1 MEETSV
7 TPLRMTRHG
16 VNKMTMMKRLINFLM
31 LVVLGAIAW
40 TACQDETPS
49 VDDPAGASLP
59 VKVRLTL
66 PESLTKAAFSDEL
79 GITWEAGDV
88 IRFWGN
94 TGSVTATLAASDI
107 TDGNKAVFDMAI
119 PNVVNESP
127 KGVFQYHWSTRNEA
141 EWDFGD
147 GTSPFVVTQAEA
159 GVMNKSILFMQ
170 TVPGPDWG
178 TTIPKADASP
188 AEISLEMQLTG
199 SIFRVIPYTEAY
211 NDETIQSVSLSAGD
225 QNLGGTVAYNYA
237 EGSYRDAQTINW
249 MAYKE
254 NIVNLGTGFS
264 LSGVTTRE
272 SSKGIYFAVPR
283 TNTDLAGYTVV
294 VTTDKAKYTYVS
306 ESAYAVQDNVVR
318 NIFLK
323 LDAEHR
329 QENAPAG
336 DFTMPTARES
346 FLAIPGGQE
355 AQTITVVSETEITV
369 GTVRAA
375 SDGNPLF
382 VLFTCPSGV
391 TVQSVSGT
399 GFNNANKIDDA
410 QAGFWI
416 PSNTSTDQR
425 TLVGKV
431 VFTDGTSTRE
441 MTINIVQLGTGGSET
456 PDDPT
461 PGDFTMPTARES
473 FLAIP
478 GGQEAQTITVVSET
492 EITVG
497 TVRAASDGNPLFVLF
512 TCPSG
517 VTVQSVSGTGFNNA
531 NKIDDAQAGFWI
543 PSNTSTDQRTLVGKV
558 VFTDGNSTREMTVN
572 IVQAGLVKNAVEL
585 WTSATKT
592 YAKGWFG
599 WESSASPA
607 DCVTIGTNSIAV
619 SIPADKNQ
627 WWEWAD
633 QNFILTNIV
642 PESGKHYDF
651 SCKITSN
658 HTGESSCTLKLATWN
673 GTSDEG
679 EYFYKGGANLLVWQ
693 AGETCNVSVEGMSY
707 IAANGTNPFL
717 LIVDLGYNAA
727 GITVTVSDISLQEY

>member
-431 VFTDGTSTRE
+431 VFTDG
-441 MTINIVQLGTGGSET
+441 
-456 PDDPT
+456 
-461 PGDFTMPTARES
+461 
-473 FLAIP
+473 
-478 GGQEAQTITVVSET
+478 
-492 EITVG
+492 
-497 TVRAASDGNPLFVLF
+497 
-512 TCPSG
+512 
-517 VTVQSVSGTGFNNA
+517 
-531 NKIDDAQAGFWI
+531 
-543 PSNTSTDQRTLVGKV
+543 
-558 VFTDGNSTREMTVN
+558 NSTREMTVN